1 MALDGGGTLL
11 DEFPGRVFP
20 VEGDKAEVL
29 GSIASHLVNRPDHLH
44 HRTKLHKVAKSTDRP
59 IKKLKK
65 KHLSKVSSHFI
76 VGELVGGQLAH
87 VDLALSALRFLA
99 STLTIIVS
107 EPDSMI

>member
-1 MALDGGGTLL
+1 MALDDGKTLL
-11 DEFPGRVFP
+11 DQLPGRVLSRK
-20 VEGDKAEVL
+20 GDEAEVL

-99 STLTIIVS
+99 STLTIIAS
-107 EPDSMI
+107 ESDSMI